1 MASASAAGGLT
12 EEVLRALCGA
22 RGPESPLVAVVLR
35 LGSRESGTLLR
46 ASGYV
51 IRLRPGGFM
60 VALPD
65 TAEVASFL
73 QDLEAEGGGEPG
85 VALHSVEVDMETV
98 RGRFLGASPC
108 LLADVAWDL
117 SHHFGRATPLRAASV
132 VELQKFAW
140 GEQACRPRRA
150 SLEAAA
156 DNWIHDAMDEDT
168 AADYVTG
175 AEAEL
180 IAEEVPEAEP
190 DTQEV
195 IAAMQ
200 RRIEELEAREAVHM
214 AQRPQTPATPTVPPG
229 VLFSATPTVDTRHN
243 TMARLRE
250 LAGAAPPR
258 LGAHEKMARSSKPGH
273 FAENLQQELTL
284 EAVEPPE
291 LEEGLLELDKTITD
305 PMQRMMLLQM
315 QHLQLLTR
323 QQQEKKTD
331 PLQAALSGSET
342 SGGGSGIKGCLAREA
357 YVKLSADVSKTAS
370 AVQANAAQ
378 DLGLDPHQISSGM
391 MKDYIEKRCP
401 LGDQRLLIQV
411 GYLFAAAWEH
421 GFRTNNPDLMGHAS
435 KGLVFID
442 QTAVDYGRTNLS
454 WLLTGLPEPQYS
466 ICQRNRVRASMTPFS
481 RLASPAWVSANVAYM
496 KDLDFLEG
504 KIKNANQPKP
514 TPPGGGKQDEE
525 WPGPKKQA
533 WKKKKQK
540 QREDAGGGETSTG

>member
-1 MASASAAGGLT
+1 MEEEGTSLGSLRSGLFAGRPASIPPEFFEDLAYQFSALKPPPGLERPTASQVHESKAHQACHVLT
-12 EEVLRALCGA
+12 PRTADPQYVTLM
-22 RGPESPLVAVVLR
+22 GPRRSESPPHT
-35 LGSRESGTLLR
+35 LGISMEDARRVSSRESGTLLR

-108 LLADVAWDL
+108 LLADVVWDL

-401 LGDQRLLIQV
+401 LGDQRLLIQPRRAFV
-411 GYLFAAAWEH
+411 TDFCEPSLSSPPMPLAAMLATFSEL
-421 GFRTNNPDLMGHAS
+421 PDLP
-435 KGLVFID
+435 LFD
-442 QTAVDYGRTNLS
+442 R
-454 WLLTGLPEPQYS
+454 
-466 ICQRNRVRASMTPFS
+466 
-481 RLASPAWVSANVAYM
+481 
-496 KDLDFLEG
+496 KDG
-504 KIKNANQPKP
+504 AP
-514 TPPGGGKQDEE
+514 
-525 WPGPKKQA
+525 
-533 WKKKKQK
+533 
-540 QREDAGGGETSTG
+540 